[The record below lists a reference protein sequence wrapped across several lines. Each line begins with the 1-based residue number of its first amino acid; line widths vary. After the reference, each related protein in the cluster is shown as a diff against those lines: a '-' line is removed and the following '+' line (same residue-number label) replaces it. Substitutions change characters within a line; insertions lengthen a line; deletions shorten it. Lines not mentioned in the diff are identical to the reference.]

1 MLNVKE
7 LEKLGDDIKLIAK
20 SVKVMGQE
28 NDQIKRQY
36 AMGLVEDLVN
46 RLYNDL
52 CELKE
57 SNENENLCK
66 M

>member
-57 SNENENLCK
+57 NQNV
-66 M
+66 

>member
-28 NDQIKRQY
+28 NDQFKRQY